1 MIFNRGFKLFQ
12 PEGITVTLPTRAA
25 RGGQPGSRRLT
36 DRQRLCALG
45 ICAVLILLLFT
56 PVFSWFRAVN
66 TDALYDVMKLKSSAI
81 KKLSPNH
88 SVLTFLSFVETSKQG
103 VLGFWAFLLLIV
115 SAAAI
120 VFCLLS
126 FAAWLRRGRVPDGK
140 GLLRACSVFQK
151 GMIFSFAA
159 SLGTFGL
166 ILYANAHYGMT
177 GFLPGLAPCVIPF
190 VSLAGYLLSKR
201 MEKEERILRRE
212 HGFLEEF
219 RRNWIL
225 FLFLVPCFVFF
236 LINNYLP
243 MTGIYFAFTQ
253 FNFRDHLFASPFVGF
268 KNFEFLVKAEILHL
282 TQNTILYNI
291 VFIVVGNV
299 LQILFAILISHV
311 AGKRLRKISQ
321 TMIFMPYFVSYVILR
336 VLVFN
341 MFEYEVG
348 LINNFVTSM
357 GMQRIDFYNTPGY
370 WPWLITVFYLW
381 KNIGYGMVVY
391 LATITGISTEYY
403 EAAEIDG
410 ANIYQQ
416 IRYITVPL
424 LKPTF
429 IILLLYALGGIMKGQ
444 FELFYQ
450 LVGNNGILFNV
461 TDIFDTYV
469 YRITTTQPLS
479 MGLGTAAGLFQS
491 LFGFIVIM
499 VTNVCIRHK
508 NPEYALF

>member
-1 MIFNRGFKLFQ
+1 MNSPIRTAQHIQSGIQQADKRKLAVLGF
-12 PEGITVTLPTRAA
+12 
-25 RGGQPGSRRLT
+25 
-36 DRQRLCALG
+36 CALLML
-45 ICAVLILLLFT
+45 VLFV
-56 PVFSWFRAVN
+56 PVFGWIRLVN
-66 TDALYDVMKLKSSAI
+66 TEELYSMMNLKSSAI
-81 KKLSPNH
+81 RKLASNY
-88 SVLTFLSFVETSKQG
+88 SVLNFLSFVETSKQG
-103 VLGFWAFLLLIV
+103 VLGFWSFLLLIISV
-115 SAAAI
+115 AAVA
-120 VFCLLS
+120 FCL
-126 FAAWLRRGRVPDGK
+126 FAFVTYIRRKSVPEGK
-140 GLLRACSVFQK
+140 GMLRTYAVFQK
-151 GMIFSFAA
+151 GMLFSFAA
-159 SLGTFGL
+159 AAGMLGL
-166 ILYANAHYGMT
+166 IVYANRHYGMT
-177 GFLPGLAPCVIPF
+177 GFVPGFAACLVPV
-190 VSLAGYLLSKR
+190 VSLCGYILSKR
-201 MEKEERILRRE
+201 LERAERKKCRE
-212 HGFLEEF
+212 HGFVEEF

-225 FLFLVPCFVFF
+225 FVFLIPCFVFF

-268 KNFEFLVKAEILHL
+268 KNFEFLVRSEILHL

-311 AGKRLRKISQ
+311 TRKKLRKTSQ

-348 LINNFVTSM
+348 LVNNFVTGL
-357 GMQRIDFYNTPGY
+357 GMERIDFYNTPGY
-370 WPWLITVFYLW
+370 WPWLITAFYLW

-403 EAAEIDG
+403 EAAQIDG

-416 IRYITVPL
+416 IRYITIPL

-450 LVGNNGILFNV
+450 LVGNNGTLFNV

-479 MGLGTAAGLFQS
+479 MGMGTAAGLFQS
-491 LFGFIVIM
+491 LFGFVVIL
-499 VTNVCIRHK
+499 VTNVCIKHK

>member
-1 MIFNRGFKLFQ
+1 MYQQNDSAPSGRRETVRRTKRNRIYCLG
-12 PEGITVTLPTRAA
+12 
-25 RGGQPGSRRLT
+25 
-36 DRQRLCALG
+36 LCAL
-45 ICAVLILLLFT
+45 LILMLFM
-56 PVFSWFRAVN
+56 PVFSWIRAVN
-66 TDALYDVMKLKSSAI
+66 TEELYGVMNLKASVV
-81 KKLSPNH
+81 KKLTADH

-120 VFCLLS
+120 VFCLLT
-126 FAAWLRRGRVPDGK
+126 FAVYLRGSGRQAEK
-140 GLLRACSVFQK
+140 GMLRTFSVFQK
-151 GMIFSFAA
+151 GMCFSFFAA
-159 SLGTFGL
+159 AGTVGL

-177 GFLPGLAPCVIPF
+177 GFLPGFAPCAVLAL
-190 VSLAGYLLSKR
+190 SAAGYAVSKR
-201 MEKEERILRRE
+201 LEKEERILYRE
-212 HGFLEEF
+212 HGFLREL
-219 RRNWIL
+219 RKNWVL

-268 KNFEFLVKAEILHL
+268 KNFEFLVRSEILHL

-299 LQILFAILISHV
+299 LQIFFAILISHV
-311 AGKRLRKISQ
+311 TNRYLRKTSQ

-348 LINNFVTSM
+348 LVNSFVTSL
-357 GMQRIDFYNTPGY
+357 GMERIDFYNTPHY
-370 WPWLITVFYLW
+370 WPWLITFFYLW

-391 LATITGISTEYY
+391 LATITGISTEFY
-403 EAAEIDG
+403 EAAQIDG

-416 IRYITVPL
+416 IRYITIPL

-450 LVGNNGILFNV
+450 LIGNNGMLFNA

-491 LFGFIVIM
+491 LFGFVLIM
-499 VTNVCIRHK
+499 VTNMCIKFK

>member
-1 MIFNRGFKLFQ
+1 M
-12 PEGITVTLPTRAA
+12 TVSSERLRKASGRPDPLN
-25 RGGQPGSRRLT
+25 PGAFSL
-36 DRQRLCALG
+36 LAVCVAL
-45 ICAVLILLLFT
+45 VLILFL
-56 PVFSWFRAVN
+56 PVFPWLHLA
-66 TDALYDVMKLKSSAI
+66 DAESLFSAMKLKASAAG
-81 KKLSPNH
+81 KLGDSW
-88 SVLTFLSFVETSKQG
+88 SVFTFLSFVQDSKQG
-103 VLGFWAFLLLIV
+103 ILGLWSFVLLLLAAASAVFLVASPAAFLTR
-115 SAAAI
+115 S
-120 VFCLLS
+120 
-126 FAAWLRRGRVPDGK
+126 RVPQGH
-140 GLLRACSVFQK
+140 GMLRVYSLVQK
-151 GMIFSFAA
+151 AFFFSFVTAA
-159 SLGTFGL
+159 GTVGL
-166 ILYANAHYGMT
+166 VLFANAHYEVS
-177 GFLPGLAPCVIPF
+177 GFVPCPWVWA
-190 VSLAGYLLSKR
+190 VLVLSLAGYILSKR
-201 MEKEERILRRE
+201 LEKQERILQRE
-212 HGFLEEF
+212 HGFVTEF

-243 MTGIYFAFTQ
+243 MVGVYFAFTQ

-268 KNFEFLVKAEILHL
+268 KNFEFLLRSEILHL
-282 TQNTILYNI
+282 TRNTILYNV

-299 LQILFAILISHV
+299 LQIFFAVLISHV
-311 AGKRLRKISQ
+311 TRTRLRKLSQ

-348 LINNFVTSM
+348 LINNFVTSI
-357 GMQRIDFYNTPGY
+357 GMNRIDFYNTPGY
-370 WPWLITVFYLW
+370 WPWLITLFYLW

-403 EAAEIDG
+403 EAAQIDG

-429 IILLLYALGGIMKGQ
+429 IILLLYALGSIMKGQ

-450 LVGNNGILFNV
+450 LVGNNGTLFET

-479 MGLGTAAGLFQS
+479 MGMGTASGLFQS
-491 LFGFIVIM
+491 LFGFAVIVT
-499 VTNVCIRHK
+499 TNFLIKRR

>member
-1 MIFNRGFKLFQ
+1 MTRQTISAQRNSSLTR
-12 PEGITVTLPTRAA
+12 LPADR
-25 RGGQPGSRRLT
+25 RRLMA
-36 DRQRLCALG
+36 LGACAL
-45 ICAVLILLLFT
+45 LILLFFV
-56 PVFSWFRAVN
+56 PFFSWIRAVN
-66 TDALYDVMKLKSSAI
+66 TEALYSAMGLKASVI
-81 KKLSPNH
+81 KKLAPNH

-103 VLGFWAFLLLIV
+103 ILGFWSFLLLIV
-115 SAAAI
+115 SAAGI

-126 FAAWLRRGRVPDGK
+126 FAAYLTRDRNREGK
-140 GLLRACSVFQK
+140 GMLRVYSMFQK
-151 GMIFSFAA
+151 GMVFSAA
-159 SLGTFGL
+159 AAAGTLGL
-166 ILYANAHYGMT
+166 IVFANLHYGMT
-177 GFLPGLAPCVIPF
+177 GFVPGAAPCAV
-190 VSLAGYLLSKR
+190 LLLGAAGYVFSKR
-201 MEKEERILRRE
+201 LEKAERARCRE
-212 HGFLEEF
+212 HGFIEEF

-225 FLFLVPCFVFF
+225 FVFLIPCFGFF

-268 KNFEFLVKAEILHL
+268 KNFEFLVRSEILHL
-282 TQNTILYNI
+282 TKNTVLYNV
-291 VFIVVGNV
+291 VFIVIGNV
-299 LQILFAILISHV
+299 LQIFFAILISHV
-311 AGKRLRKISQ
+311 NNKRLRKISQ

-357 GMQRIDFYNTPGY
+357 NMQRIDFYNTPHY
-370 WPWLITVFYLW
+370 WPWLITMFYLW

-391 LATITGISTEYY
+391 LATIMGISTEYY
-403 EAAEIDG
+403 EAAQIDG

-450 LVGNNGILFNV
+450 LVGNNGTLFNV

-491 LFGFIVIM
+491 LFGFIVIV
-499 VTNVCIRHK
+499 VTNLCIKRR

>member
-1 MIFNRGFKLFQ
+1 MSQR
-12 PEGITVTLPTRAA
+12 TVPVPQK
-25 RGGQPGSRRLT
+25 QPGTTNPADSKRLCILG
-36 DRQRLCALG
+36 LCAL
-45 ICAVLILLLFT
+45 IILILFI
-56 PVFSWFRAVN
+56 PIFGWIHVVN
-66 TDALYDVMKLKSSAI
+66 TEALYEVMNLKSSMI
-81 KKLSPNH
+81 KKLTADHP
-88 SVLTFLSFVETSKQG
+88 VLTFLSYVETSKQG
-103 VLGFWAFLLLIV
+103 VLGFWSFLLLII

-120 VFCLLS
+120 IFCLMT
-126 FAAWLRRGRVPDGK
+126 FVRYLRRNSIPEGK
-140 GLLRACSVFQK
+140 GMLRTYSMFQK
-151 GMIFSFAA
+151 GMAFSFVTAA
-159 SLGTFGL
+159 GTFGL
-166 ILYANAHYGMT
+166 ILFANIHYGMT
-177 GFLPGLAPCVIPF
+177 GFVPGAAPCIVT
-190 VSLAGYLLSKR
+190 VLSVAGYIISKG
-201 MEKEERILRRE
+201 MEKTERIRCRE
-212 HGFLEEF
+212 HGFLREF
-219 RRNWIL
+219 RKNWVL

-268 KNFEFLVKAEILHL
+268 KNFEFLVRSEILHL

-299 LQILFAILISHV
+299 LQIFFAILISHV
-311 AGKRLRKISQ
+311 TNKYLRKISQ

-348 LINNFVTSM
+348 LVNNFVTSL
-357 GMQRIDFYNTPGY
+357 GMERIDFYNTPHY
-370 WPWLITVFYLW
+370 WPWLITFFYLW

-403 EAAEIDG
+403 EAAQIDG

-416 IRYITVPL
+416 IRYITIPL

-450 LVGNNGILFNV
+450 LVGNNGMLFNA

-491 LFGFIVIM
+491 LFGFILIM
-499 VTNVCIRHK
+499 VTNMCIKYK

>member
-1 MIFNRGFKLFQ
+1 M
-12 PEGITVTLPTRAA
+12 TVTLQTSTARQGAPRPAA
-25 RGGQPGSRRLT
+25 Q
-36 DRQRLCALG
+36 RQLAALGLCAL
-45 ICAVLILLLFT
+45 LILILFI
-56 PVFSWFRAVN
+56 PVFAWIRVAD
-66 TDALYDVMKLKSSAI
+66 TETLYGVMGLKSSVI
-81 KKLSPNH
+81 RKLAPAY
-88 SVLTFLSFVETSKQG
+88 SVLTFLQFVETSKQG
-103 VLGFWAFLLLIV
+103 VLGFWSFLLLII
-115 SAAAI
+115 SAAAV
-120 VFCLLS
+120 VFCLLA
-126 FAAWLRRGRVPDGK
+126 FAAYLRRRRAADGK
-140 GLLRACSVFQK
+140 GMLRVYGAFQK
-151 GMIFSFAA
+151 GMLFSFLAA
-159 SLGTFGL
+159 AGTLGL
-166 ILYANAHYGMT
+166 IVFANLHYGMT
-177 GFLPGLAPCVIPF
+177 GFLPGVPPCLAAVLSVC
-190 VSLAGYLLSKR
+190 GYLVSKR
-201 MEKEERILRRE
+201 LEKAERVLCRE
-212 HGFLEEF
+212 HGFIEEF
-219 RRNWIL
+219 RRNWVL

-268 KNFEFLVKAEILHL
+268 KNFEFLVRSEILHL
-282 TQNTILYNI
+282 TKNTILYNI

-299 LQILFAILISHV
+299 LQIFFAILISHV
-311 AGKRLRKISQ
+311 DRKRLRKTSQ

-348 LINNFVTSM
+348 LVNNFVTSL
-357 GMQRIDFYNTPGY
+357 GMQRIDFYNTPQY
-370 WPWLITVFYLW
+370 WPWLITAFYLW

-403 EAAEIDG
+403 EAAQIDG

-450 LVGNNGILFNV
+450 LVGNNGTLFNV

-469 YRITTTQPLS
+469 YRITS
-479 MGLGTAAGLFQS
+479 W
-491 LFGFIVIM
+491 
-499 VTNVCIRHK
+499 
-508 NPEYALF
+508 

>member
-1 MIFNRGFKLFQ
+1 MSIQTAAALPAKPGTAKPADRRKL
-12 PEGITVTLPTRAA
+12 L
-25 RGGQPGSRRLT
+25 
-36 DRQRLCALG
+36 ALG
-45 ICAVLILLLFT
+45 ICAFLILVCFI
-56 PVFSWFRAVN
+56 PVFSWIRVN
-66 TDALYDVMKLKSSAI
+66 NAEELYGVMKLKASVAG
-81 KKLSPNH
+81 KLAPDH

-103 VLGFWAFLLLIV
+103 VLGFWSFLLLII

-120 VFCLLS
+120 IFCLMF
-126 FAAWLRRGRVPDGK
+126 FAVYLLRNMNKAGK
-140 GLLRACSVFQK
+140 GMLRTFSVFQK
-151 GMIFSFAA
+151 GMLFSFLAA
-159 SLGTFGL
+159 AGTFGL
-166 ILYANAHYGMT
+166 IVYANLHYGMT
-177 GFLPGLAPCVIPF
+177 GFVPGIAPFAAAVLSVGGYI
-190 VSLAGYLLSKR
+190 VSKG
-201 MEKEERILRRE
+201 MEKEERVRCRE
-212 HGFLEEF
+212 HGFIREF
-219 RRNWIL
+219 RKNWVL
-225 FLFLVPCFVFF
+225 FLFLVPCFAFF

-268 KNFEFLVKAEILHL
+268 RNFEFLVRSEILHL

-299 LQILFAILISHV
+299 LQIFFAILISNV
-311 AGKRLRKISQ
+311 TRKNLRKVSQ

-348 LINNFVTSM
+348 LVNSFVTSL
-357 GMQRIDFYNTPGY
+357 GMERIDFYNTPHY
-370 WPWLITVFYLW
+370 WPWLITLFYLW

-450 LVGNNGILFNV
+450 LVGNNGTLFNA

-491 LFGFIVIM
+491 LFGFIVIV
-499 VTNVCIRHK
+499 VTNLCIKAK